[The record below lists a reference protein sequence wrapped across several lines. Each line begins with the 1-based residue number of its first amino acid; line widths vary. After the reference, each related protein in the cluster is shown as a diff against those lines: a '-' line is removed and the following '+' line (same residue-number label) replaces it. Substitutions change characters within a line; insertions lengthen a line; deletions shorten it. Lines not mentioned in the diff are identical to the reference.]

1 MNTTQSPHDPKT
13 LHVTQLREQLQRS
26 QAFHADVEGMERE
39 LGILRRWQSRRL
51 ANTHADLLQSPRYQP
66 AADFFLN
73 ELYGDRDFRQRE
85 QDLARVMPMMARI
98 LPEAML
104 HTAALA
110 LELNTL
116 SHELDARMTHILL
129 EEFGLDEGLDED
141 RYIAAYRRCAR
152 YELRGHQINL
162 VERLGR
168 DLRTT
173 VPKRFIHTA
182 LKLARTPA
190 RLAGLEAL
198 HHFMESG
205 FHAFRHM
212 GADADTFVTTVTR
225 RERAI
230 LERIRAGHPRP
241 LCLDDGARER

>member
-1 MNTTQSPHDPKT
+1 MNTTPIHHDPKA
-13 LHVTQLREQLQRS
+13 LPAERLREQLQRS
-26 QAFHADVEGMERE
+26 QAFHANLEDMERE
-39 LGILRRWQSRRL
+39 LGILRRWQSARL
-51 ANTHADLLQSPRYQP
+51 AHTHADLLQSPRYQP

-85 QDLARVMPMMARI
+85 QDLARVLPMMTRI
-98 LPEAML
+98 LPEPML

-116 SHELDARMTHILL
+116 SHELDARMTRILL
-129 EEFGLDEGLDED
+129 EEFGLDEDLDED
-141 RYIAAYRRCAR
+141 RYVAAYRRCAR
-152 YELRGHQINL
+152 YELRGHQIHL

-168 DLRTT
+168 DLRNT

-198 HHFMESG
+198 HHFLESG

-212 GADADTFVTTVTR
+212 GADADTFVATVTL

-241 LCLDDGARER
+241 LRWVDGDQGD